1 MVKNALKLVQWC
13 DYLIINDILK
23 FQNLISFLFLSDT
36 CFIPK
41 LSNSEQKK
49 SKKVN
54 TPKIKQYMI

>member
-1 MVKNALKLVQWC
+1 MVNNALKLVQWC

-41 LSNSEQKK
+41 LSNSEQKNQKK
-49 SKKVN
+49 SIHLKLN
-54 TPKIKQYMI
+54 NI

>member
-1 MVKNALKLVQWC
+1 MVKNALKLVQWF

-41 LSNSEQKK
+41 LSNSEQKNQKK
-49 SKKVN
+49 SIHLKLN
-54 TPKIKQYMI
+54 NI